1 MTKEKTIRAAIIMAG
16 GSGERFWPL
25 SRRSR
30 PKQLLRLGSGK
41 NSLLDQAVNNI
52 ASLIP
57 RERIFLATGNY
68 IAGKVRE
75 AESDIPFD
83 NILVEPSKKNTAGC
97 LVFAAANLLARYGG
111 DGTNIVM
118 AALPADHNILDTG
131 RYHDLVEAAFKAA
144 ERENALVTLGIDPDR
159 AETGY
164 GYLELDTE
172 PASAPLT
179 HNVSACKVLKFHEKP
194 DEESAEKYISSGRH
208 FWNSGMF
215 FWRISTFLDELAL
228 ASPGMEMIVRELAN
242 KIASGDIDAVSAT
255 FDTLDSISIDYALM
269 EKSSN
274 VLAIQA
280 DFGWDDVGAWDSLD
294 RTFPRDERGNVV
306 FGNPVII
313 DSDNTIVYNE
323 LGMESMA
330 VAVLGVKDLAII
342 VTKDGVLVVPKNR
355 AQEVRKVVD
364 ELKRRDESHL

>member
-1 MTKEKTIRAAIIMAG
+1 MAVIMAG

-30 PKQLLRLGSGK
+30 PKQLLRLGSGN
-41 NSLLDQAVNNI
+41 NSLLDQAIQNI
-52 ASLIP
+52 ATLIP

-75 AESDIPFD
+75 AESDIPSE

-97 LVFAAANLLARYGG
+97 LVYAAANLLARYGG
-111 DGTNIVM
+111 DGSNIVM
-118 AALPADHNILDTG
+118 AALPADHNILDTD
-131 RYHDLVEAAFKAA
+131 RYLELAHAAFETA
-144 ERENALVTLGIDPDR
+144 ERENALVTFGIKPDR

-164 GYLELDTE
+164 GYLEFDAE
-172 PASAPLT
+172 PAGPSPA
-179 HNVSACKVLKFHEKP
+179 HGIAAYKVAKFHEKP
-194 DEESAEKYISSGRH
+194 DDESAEKYLASGRH

-215 FWRISTFLDELAL
+215 FWRVSTFLEELAL
-228 ASPGMEMIVRELAN
+228 ASPGMETVVRKLAE
-242 KIASGDIDAVSAT
+242 KIAAGDDDSACAA
-255 FDTLDSISIDYALM
+255 FNTLDSISIDYALM
-269 EKSSN
+269 EKSQN
-274 VLAIQA
+274 VLAIRA

-294 RTFPRDERGNVV
+294 RTFPRDGRGNVV
-306 FGNPVII
+306 IGDPVII

-323 LGMESMA
+323 PGLDSIA
-330 VAVLGVKDLAII
+330 VGVLGVKDLVVI
-342 VTKDGVLVVPKNR
+342 VTKDGVLVAPKDR